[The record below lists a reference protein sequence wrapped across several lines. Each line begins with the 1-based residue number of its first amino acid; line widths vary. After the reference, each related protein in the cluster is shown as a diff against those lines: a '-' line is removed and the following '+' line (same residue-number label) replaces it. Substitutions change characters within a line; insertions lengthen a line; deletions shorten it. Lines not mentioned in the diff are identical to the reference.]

1 MIDFFRQFQLFG
13 TFTVVDAAEIL
24 LVAVLIYQLFLLVR
38 GTRAVQIAFGIF
50 FLSLAFY
57 LAQIFKLRTVHYMLD
72 YLFANIVIIVVILFQ
87 SEIRKV
93 LANMGRNPLFRRFY
107 SDSLEETFAE
117 IVLAATTLSA
127 SKTGAL
133 IVIERQTGMRDYIEK
148 GIKLDA
154 IFSYE
159 LLVSIFN
166 TSSPLHDGAV
176 VVQGRRIA
184 AARVFL
190 PLTQRLLSDERFGS
204 RHRAALGITEVSDA
218 VAVVVSEE
226 TGGVSVARD
235 GKITEEL
242 GKEELRRLLLN
253 LFKGITSTGKRSQG
267 DRSGRRVSPKKKEE
281 ASADGD

>member
-1 MIDFFRQFQLFG
+1 MIDFLRQFQLYG
-13 TFTVVDAAEIL
+13 NFTVVDAAEIL

-38 GTRAVQIAFGIF
+38 GTRAVQIAIGIV

-57 LAQIFKLRTVHYMLD
+57 LAQIFKLRSVHYLLD

-127 SKTGAL
+127 SKTGSL
-133 IVIERQTGMRDYIEK
+133 IVIERETGLRDYIEK
-148 GIKLDA
+148 GVRLDA
-154 IFSYE
+154 MFSYE

-166 TSSPLHDGAV
+166 TTSPLHDGAV

-184 AARVFL
+184 GARVFL

-204 RHRAALGITEVSDA
+204 RHRAALGITEVTDA

-253 LFKGITSTGKRSQG
+253 LFKGITNASKKGKADGAHRKVTP
-267 DRSGRRVSPKKKEE
+267 RKKENAAAE
-281 ASADGD
+281 

>member
-1 MIDFFRQFQLFG
+1 MIEFFRQLQLFG
-13 TFTVVDAAEIL
+13 TFTVIDAAEIL

-50 FLSLAFY
+50 FLFLAFY
-57 LAQIFKLRTVHYMLD
+57 LAQIFKLRSVHYILD

-107 SDSLEETFAE
+107 TDSLEETFAE

-133 IVIERQTGMRDYIEK
+133 IVIERETGLRDHIEK
-148 GIKLDA
+148 GVRLDA
-154 IFSYE
+154 MFSYE

-166 TSSPLHDGAV
+166 TTSPLHDGAV
-176 VVQGRRIA
+176 VVQGRRIS

-204 RHRAALGITEVSDA
+204 RHRAALGITEVTDS

-242 GKEELRRLLLN
+242 GKDELRRLLLN
-253 LFKGITSTGKRSQG
+253 LFKGISSTSKPGKGDGSQ
-267 DRSGRRVSPKKKEE
+267 RKVTPRKKE
-281 ASADGD
+281 SAPAD

>member
-1 MIDFFRQFQLFG
+1 MIEFFRQFQLFG
-13 TFTVVDAAEIL
+13 TFTLIDAAEIL
-24 LVAVLIYQLFLLVR
+24 LVAVLIYQLFLLIR
-38 GTRAVQIAFGIF
+38 GTRAVQIALGIF

-93 LANMGRNPLFRRFY
+93 LANFGRNPLFRRFY
-107 SDSLEETFAE
+107 SVSLEEIFAE

-127 SKTGAL
+127 ARTGAL
-133 IVIERQTGMRDYIEK
+133 IVIERETGLRDHIEK
-148 GIKLDA
+148 GVKLDA
-154 IFSYE
+154 MFSYE

-176 VVQGRRIA
+176 VVQVRRIS

-204 RHRAALGITEVSDA
+204 RHRAALGITEVTDA

-253 LFKGITSTGKRSQG
+253 LFKGISTADKSGKG
-267 DRSGRRVSPKKKEE
+267 DGSSRTVPPRKKE
-281 ASADGD
+281 SAPAE

>member
-13 TFTVVDAAEIL
+13 SFTLIDAAEIL
-24 LVAVLIYQLFLLVR
+24 LVTMLIYQLFLLVR

-107 SDSLEETFAE
+107 SHSPEETFAE

-133 IVIERQTGMRDYIEK
+133 IVIERETGLRDYTEK
-148 GIKLDA
+148 GVALDA
-154 IFSYE
+154 VFSYE

-166 TSSPLHDGAV
+166 VTSPLHDGAV

-190 PLTQRLLSDERFGS
+190 PLTQRLHSDERFGS
-204 RHRAALGITEVSDA
+204 RHRAALGITEVTDA

-235 GKITEEL
+235 GKITDEL

-253 LFKGITSTGKRSQG
+253 LFKGITSAEKRG
-267 DRSGRRVSPKKKEE
+267 RGERSSRRVTPRKKGK
-281 ASADGD
+281 APAK

>member
-1 MIDFFRQFQLFG
+1 MIEFFRQFQLFG
-13 TFTVVDAAEIL
+13 TFTLIDAAEIL
-24 LVAVLIYQLFLLVR
+24 LVAVLIYQLFLLIR
-38 GTRAVQIAFGIF
+38 GTRAVQIALGIF

-93 LANMGRNPLFRRFY
+93 LANFGRNPLFRRFY
-107 SDSLEETFAE
+107 SVSLEEIFAE

-127 SKTGAL
+127 ARTGAL
-133 IVIERQTGMRDYIEK
+133 IVIERETGLRDHIEK
-148 GIKLDA
+148 GVKLDA
-154 IFSYE
+154 MFSYE

-176 VVQGRRIA
+176 VVQGRRIS

-204 RHRAALGITEVSDA
+204 RHRAALGITEVTDA

-253 LFKGITSTGKRSQG
+253 LFKGISTADKRGKG
-267 DRSGRRVSPKKKEE
+267 DGSSRTVPPRKKE
-281 ASADGD
+281 SAPAE

>member
-13 TFTVVDAAEIL
+13 TFTLIDAAEIL

-93 LANMGRNPLFRRFY
+93 LANFGRNPLFRRFY

-133 IVIERQTGMRDYIEK
+133 IVIERETGLRDYNEK
-148 GIKLDA
+148 GVKLDA
-154 IFSYE
+154 VFSYE

-166 TSSPLHDGAV
+166 VTSPLHDGAV
-176 VVQGRRIA
+176 VVQGRRIS

-190 PLTQRLLSDERFGS
+190 PLTQRLFSDERFGS
-204 RHRAALGITEVSDA
+204 RHRAALGITEVTDA

-253 LFKGITSTGKRSQG
+253 LFKGITSAEKRGKG
-267 DRSGRRVSPKKKEE
+267 GGSGHKVIRRKKEKAPAE
-281 ASADGD
+281 

>member
-1 MIDFFRQFQLFG
+1 MIDFFRQLHLFG
-13 TFTVVDAAEIL
+13 TFTVIDAAEIL

-50 FLSLAFY
+50 FLFLAFY

-72 YLFANIVIIVVILFQ
+72 YLFANIVIIVVVLFQ

-93 LANMGRNPLFRRFY
+93 LANFGRNPLFRRFY
-107 SDSLEETFAE
+107 TDPLEETFAE

-127 SKTGAL
+127 GKTGAL
-133 IVIERQTGMRDYIEK
+133 IVIGRETGLRDYIEK
-148 GIKLDA
+148 GVKLDS

-166 TSSPLHDGAV
+166 VTSPLHDGAV

-204 RHRAALGITEVSDA
+204 RHRAALGITEVTDA

-253 LFKGITSTGKRSQG
+253 LFKGITSADKRGKGGGS
-267 DRSGRRVSPKKKEE
+267 DRKVTPRKKEDAPAE
-281 ASADGD
+281 